1 MCIRDRISK
10 GIQKDLEV
18 DDYNYIYQHC
28 LKPDDY
34 LKSLKNHQKGYFKM
48 LKVNHAHDHLK
59 KDLFQDFS
67 IMGLSLIH
75 IYISLHE
82 KSQIELI

>member
-1 MCIRDRISK
+1 MSRLGKLISK

-59 KDLFQDFS
+59 KDLFQEFS
-67 IMGLSLIH
+67 IMGHVFQNFS
-75 IYISLHE
+75 
-82 KSQIELI
+82 KKDR

>member
-1 MCIRDRISK
+1 MSRLGKLISK

-59 KDLFQDFS
+59 KIYFKSFQSWVMFFKTF
-67 IMGLSLIH
+67 L
-75 IYISLHE
+75 
-82 KSQIELI
+82 KR

>member
-1 MCIRDRISK
+1 MSRLGKLISK

-59 KDLFQDFS
+59 KRFISRVFNHGSCFSKLF
-67 IMGLSLIH
+67 
-75 IYISLHE
+75 
-82 KSQIELI
+82 